1 MMTAESL
8 TMKTVQS
15 LQKKL
20 EERLQHNLVKPSVSS
35 SDSRLLTGGGSPPA
49 HLRRSLS
56 LNVEFLIRSISSC
69 CFSNSCLSFRAALL
83 AS

>member
-1 MMTAESL
+1 MMTAEGL

-20 EERLQHNLVKPSVSS
+20 EERHNLVKPSVLF